1 MYCSSC
7 GIRND
12 SQNRTC
18 THCGVVLSP
27 AGSGGHP
34 DRIISDT
41 PSTAAN
47 LVSCL
52 VPLAGVIFYLVW
64 REEAPN
70 RARSVCGWTLF
81 GIFGLPVLWVLAMV
95 LGFLSFG
102 FQG

>member
-12 SQNRTC
+12 SENLTC
-18 THCGVVLSP
+18 THCGQVLS
-27 AGSGGHP
+27 HP
-34 DRIISDT
+34 NHTISDT
-41 PSTAAN
+41 PNTAAN
-47 LVSCL
+47 LVACL

-64 REEAPN
+64 RDEAPN

-81 GIFGLPVLWVLAMV
+81 GVFGLPVLWVLAMV

-102 FQG
+102 FRG